1 MRQGLTLSL
10 AGTVIGLMGALAVTR
25 LLTSLVSSLEPG
37 DPLTLA
43 GVSALLMLVA
53 LAATFVPAA
62 RASRV
67 DPLVALRYE

>member
-1 MRQGLTLSL
+1 
-10 AGTVIGLMGALAVTR
+10 MGALAVSR
-25 LLTSLVSSLEPG
+25 FLTSLVSSLEPG

-53 LAATFVPAA
+53 IAATFVPAA

-67 DPLVALRYE
+67 DPLSRCDTSDG